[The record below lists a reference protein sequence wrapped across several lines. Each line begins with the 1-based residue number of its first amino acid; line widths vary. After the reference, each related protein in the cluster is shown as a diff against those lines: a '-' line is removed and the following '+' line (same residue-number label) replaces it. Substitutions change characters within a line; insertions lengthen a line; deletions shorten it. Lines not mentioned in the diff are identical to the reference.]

1 MVKTIVIKF
10 HRRNWLIYS
19 FNFLFL
25 IFRYACIII
34 KQRWMKKD
42 WFGKI
47 SYKHLLSM
55 LFTKRVHFVIINL
68 LICIYFLTWN
78 VKMLVSVMVCPLMVV
93 INLISSMDSMQYLRI
108 NDSENIYRKKKG
120 HNSYPVR
127 VAIWT
132 PTNDDNRISLPF
144 QACINILNNLNS

>member
-10 HRRNWLIYS
+10 HHRNWLIYS
-19 FNFLFL
+19 FNFFF
-25 IFRYACIII
+25 IFRYACIFI

-47 SYKHLLSM
+47 SYKHLLCM

-78 VKMLVSVMVCPLMVV
+78 VKILVSVMVCPLMVV
-93 INLISSMDSMQYLRI
+93 LNLISSVDSMQYLRI
-108 NDSENIYRKKKG
+108 NDSENIEKK
-120 HNSYPVR
+120 V
-127 VAIWT
+127 T
-132 PTNDDNRISLPF
+132 
-144 QACINILNNLNS
+144 ILIQLESQCGLQQMMIIA